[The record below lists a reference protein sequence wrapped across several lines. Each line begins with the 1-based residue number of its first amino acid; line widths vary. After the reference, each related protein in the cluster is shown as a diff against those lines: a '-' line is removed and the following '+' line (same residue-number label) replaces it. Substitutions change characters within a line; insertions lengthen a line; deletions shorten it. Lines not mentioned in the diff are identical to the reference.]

1 MIQIYIGTKSVDES
15 NKFFRK
21 LWGLIAQI
29 LGQDSVG
36 WCYTPYTIK
45 KDNIVH
51 LGNSSLGEIFFDYK
65 IKGCINNLFINC
77 SEENEESVRAA
88 VKEAIAF
95 DKGLLNKRVRIYFK
109 NKVGYL
115 FASNCYEGIVIKDE
129 YIEFNIEVYSILD
142 LKHAITQ
149 VQYMIECLLS
159 EYTLTLF
166 STLKVEVGEGCK
178 IKEDWMEYS
187 YDYDWID
194 YDQIPIKD
202 DSNTNSKIILPM
214 EFFILLKSILTYK
227 KTKKI
232 NLLLDASVA
241 YHCAVVLHE
250 EYSHNSEFSE
260 LIDTQVITSLET
272 LAVLNSQNIPVI
284 RCEECGNLKYSVV
297 QKLKDLILKYEE
309 AFIYKN
315 LIEPAYRRRSRLVHE
330 GIPRTKEIYS
340 GAVFPLINEDEPS
353 TMNNAMK
360 YNDKFL
366 LEFGGMLFRKVAS
379 EHLINNTPE

>member
-1 MIQIYIGTKSVDES
+1 MIQIYIGTRSVDES

-21 LWGLIAQI
+21 LWGLLAQI
-29 LGQDSVG
+29 IGQDNVG
-36 WCYTPYTIK
+36 WCYIPHTIK
-45 KDNIVH
+45 KDNIVY
-51 LGNSSLGEIFFDYK
+51 LGRSSLGEISFDYK
-65 IKGCINNLFINC
+65 TKGCINNLFINC

-95 DKGLLNKRVRIYFK
+95 DKGLLNKRIRIYLK

-115 FASNCYEGIVIKDE
+115 FAPNCYEDIVIKDD
-129 YIEFNIEVYSILD
+129 YIEFNIEAYSSAD

-166 STLKVEVGEGCK
+166 DILKVVIDENGESKG
-178 IKEDWMEYS
+178 DWIEYS

-202 DSNTNSKIILPM
+202 ASDRNTKIILPM

-227 KTKKI
+227 KNKEI
-232 NLLLDASVA
+232 NLILDASAA
-241 YHCAVVLHE
+241 YHSAVVLHE

-272 LAVLNSQNIPVI
+272 LAVLNSQGIPAI
-284 RCEECGNLKYSVV
+284 RCEACGNLKYSVV
-297 QKLKDLILKYEE
+297 QKLKDLILKYEKE
-309 AFIYKN
+309 FVYEKFIK
-315 LIEPAYRRRSRLVHE
+315 PAYQRRSRLVHE
-330 GIPRTKEIYS
+330 GMPRTKEIYS
-340 GAVFPLINEDEPS
+340 GAIFPLINEDELNI
-353 TMNNAMK
+353 MNNAMK

-366 LEFGGMLFRKVAS
+366 LEFGGMLFRKVAF
-379 EHLINNTPE
+379 EHLINNVPA